1 MEDINKIGR
10 PTNESFKIDSRIKQ
24 IMSYEKSFV
33 KVFDRTM
40 AYIDIGQ
47 GDPIVFLHGNPTSS
61 YLWRNIL
68 PHLQN
73 QGRCIAPDLIGMGDS
88 EKLPGSGPGSYTFI
102 EHRRYLDALLLSLG
116 IEHKVTFVG
125 HDWGSVL
132 AFDWANRHR
141 DALSGI
147 AYMEA
152 IVQPVSWEQWS
163 PETRVFFE
171 QLRSGAGEQMIL
183 EENLFVESLLPR
195 RILRKLTDAEMEAYR
210 HPFREPGEARRPT
223 LTWPRQ
229 LPIEGEPADVVEIVR
244 SFGVYLAKSPCP
256 KLFINAEPGTVSTDE
271 REFCRSWPNQTE
283 VTVRGL
289 HFIQED
295 SPEEIGEAV
304 AKWYASLPAS

>member
-1 MEDINKIGR
+1 MFSEVM
-10 PTNESFKIDSRIKQ
+10 P
-24 IMSYEKSFV
+24 YEKSFV

-40 AYIDIGQ
+40 AYVDIGQ
-47 GDPIVFLHGNPTSS
+47 GDPVVFLHGNPTSS

-116 IEHKVTFVG
+116 IERKVTFVG
-125 HDWGSVL
+125 HDWGSAL

-141 DALSGI
+141 DAVSGI

-152 IVQPVSWEQWS
+152 IVQPVTWERWS
-163 PETRVFFE
+163 PQTRSFFAK
-171 QLRSGAGEQMIL
+171 LRSAAGEEMVL
-183 EENLFVESLLPR
+183 EKNLFVESLLPS
-195 RILRKLTDAEMEAYR
+195 RILRKLTETEMEAYR
-210 HPFREPGEARRPT
+210 RPFREPGEGRRPT

-244 SFGVYLAKSPCP
+244 SFGAYLVKSPFP
-256 KLFINAEPGTVSTDE
+256 KLFINAEPGTISTDE

-304 AKWYASLPAS
+304 AKWYASLPKN